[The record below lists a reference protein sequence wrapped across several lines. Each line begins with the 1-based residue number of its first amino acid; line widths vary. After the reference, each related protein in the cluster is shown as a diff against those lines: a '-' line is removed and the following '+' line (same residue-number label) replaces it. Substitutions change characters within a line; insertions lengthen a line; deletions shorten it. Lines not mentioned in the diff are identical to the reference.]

1 MRYKRRC
8 YTLHII
14 LYIMTITLTVTSFLS
29 NKSSNTFFT
38 EADEPLSNPLLKKS
52 ISKLNKSF
60 KIKINDRQP
69 ILDLSVRSF
78 LNANR
83 NLPRRKRK
91 RNNVPQKVKDINNS
105 ETRILKDQTYFGN
118 YVSNGRLLDTLVP
131 NKGLLDT
138 TLNTYTLMQKDD
150 LLDSSKAKTEMFNP
164 SVRKLENKEIDL
176 YGSQINPAK
185 SCRDVFLT
193 KKDAL
198 SGNYWIKTE
207 DGELLMVACGFP
219 LKVQT
224 RTQSDNDKNKNSIGE
239 IKLQENGKKMSE
251 SANSL
256 ISLEK
261 TLELTKSSL
270 KDEENVKLKTSNI
283 NKNSQS
289 FLKLENYNQPQ
300 LKTNELYI
308 RNSSPDSQVPSNS
321 MQKDNPNNI
330 DVVPTKSSKFTI
342 PGRKTETK
350 KTTIIT
356 LPTIVTTTIK
366 SETTTKKTNPT
377 TVTIPTMTTTI
388 TTPTTNKITQTT
400 SAPPTTIPIPTTVPT
415 TTTKAITVTRT
426 TTTKTIKPPI
436 ETPPPLQTPPPLI
449 SPPPIARVVNN
460 INTLTVTKPQSTA
473 FNLPINMLSDEK
485 SVDKIYKTRNSLI
498 NSKLENPKL
507 ESEMNLKVQKVLRK
521 GYKNGNAGDLGDI
534 QDEIPPE
541 TGTDMGVKLQAVGTP
556 QNTPEQTMKVN
567 YKVAQEFET
576 QPQVRSWAFRE
587 NNMLQNHAFDE
598 QYNSIDV
605 SEKKKNKND
614 QKPKIRSW
622 TSNQIDMQKNLT
634 KDQYNN
640 FEKNDQEI
648 AENTF
653 KEQYKEFEH
662 LKKSLKDFKGNSQ
675 KDVLSLPIT
684 NDQETSL
691 SSLTNNEEKE
701 KLIQSKPPM
710 IDKSEKEKEKENLSQ
725 NMIDESENDVF
736 RHNKDEKSQ
745 KITENL
751 NGDVSVLNNNFQGGN
766 NVNDN
771 SLNDFKL
778 NKESTSEKNG
788 NALTTYSKK
797 DDNKEDKFTKAF
809 KQNSFLNDPSLVKND
824 FSNLVNIGNITDEAK
839 PTDRMSLMIKSN
851 PQSEEAFIKNLSHP
865 INTDN
870 QITSENDEMVF
881 NNLIAKKKETQTAIK
896 RGKEAY
902 LKGDEFVLD
911 SENDEALNR
920 FFKNKSFQNGKNERE
935 TDKKF
940 DVFKP
945 IKLKQISG
953 PPNPIVLEKEEHSGS
968 YNQQSSKLRYLG
980 VLNDEPERL
989 DKKKE
994 QLKDESK
1001 LKDQKLFLYK
1011 KLRGDGDENSE
1022 AKPSNIYVDNRVFI
1036 YGGIKGGKEIL
1047 PTVLNTVIKKDKG
1060 GEEEIQ
1066 RRIKL
1071 RDFSEADAV
1080 IDSSPKSFIKKKGE
1094 NSITFEIDDATN
1106 KDLKEIDQDKPIN
1119 QKDSSSIFIEKN
1131 IDFENE
1137 KQEKIGGTN
1146 PVIRQLT
1153 SNYVSNS
1160 NKENEQPSFSQK
1172 DLEQIKRVQLIKA
1185 QAHNAEDVLTGKFST
1200 SNLKHFLYKNG
1211 SAESDFIDSYGF
1223 VRDGTGGAHRIF
1235 GTNDIKKQ
1243 VKQTNI
1249 RPIQSS
1255 LNVDKNLAKVQVTK
1269 SFKNKFDSFS
1279 GELGEEQQPFR
1290 EHFTRNKLNVN
1301 PSLEA
1306 EKKIKVK
1313 TSDYVSPINQEQLPG
1328 ASDRL
1333 DFLDMTSIYEP
1344 LKTMSHS
1351 LSGLLSEAQK
1361 NMSNIP
1367 GYSQDNKKMDEE
1379 VRKNADKIVTQ
1390 TTELL
1395 HHDSIRQKIE
1405 QPESHHI
1412 LNEAT
1417 SPIMDKRW
1425 EIKSPYVIK
1434 NAPTTGADKRTEL
1447 IEVEEEF
1454 AKEESKPPST
1464 DPVLQKIINHMKS
1477 GFAIKT
1483 SSYTKG
1489 ADDKRTKIFYNA
1501 DNKRKQI
1508 SNNANAKRT
1517 KIPFKWPQPVN
1528 TYVKNQ
1534 NEHAINRIRK
1544 EISEVN
1550 SLCKRI
1556 SNENFNKSLK
1566 VEVLNIFNMSKIEN
1580 CKNFEEKDFAP
1591 DKRPS
1596 SAITNANIFQMFSQN
1611 SKKNFQSTNKTSLNN
1626 NLLLANDNPIS
1637 NKTKLSENMTLNNV
1651 MSTSKNML
1659 YDQTNFLNA
1668 LDLKRIVT
1676 PAFTTYTAYVKS
1688 HDLKQELFNG
1698 IFPEPQVQISEN
1710 LNKTIEGNKFNH
1722 LDFGSRPR
1730 KFKSSILGKSNI
1742 LRLKADTYLKRRK
1755 REINTKIVPKRIR
1768 ALIPS
1773 KVGRLQPSNLKPMP
1787 PVGHDPDD
1795 SGSKNSLITDVET
1808 PNRNKKVKS
1817 KVSSE
1822 NEVNKQITNAKTKK
1836 SEDEDNNTL
1845 KAKDEDG
1852 VQDLKDDQDSVEL
1865 RKISKE
1871 NESETQ
1877 RVDTTFEAGLKESDK
1892 NEQKVKNNVDND
1904 GINFDLGAQRNASE
1918 KQKSEEDSAYGN
1930 ITIFNYP
1937 INVTAL
1943 EEGIMKLI
1951 NQTTPSPKVYK
1962 GKEQDDYVKKI
1973 EAQNKKY
1980 PELKLPQK
1988 HGEYIPPDDD
1998 EYDQR
2003 PTQKPK
2009 LDKPKMVSK
2018 YKKPKN
2024 ELTKEEEKSVAKET
2038 EKAVANQPNNQ
2049 SKNGSENED
2058 NLSSYNPPLP
2068 PLKTNIRED
2077 KTGKDLK
2084 IPNIIDTTPTESS
2097 PHSLLEVAKSTRE
2110 ANNSELFKLT
2120 LKEGK
2125 IKIEKLK
2132 SEESATFLKQVNLGD
2147 ASNSSKQNNSD
2158 SSKNNSIA
2166 FSTLSNQN
2174 ISLTNMQNINK
2185 TFEEKIP
2192 KSYDLEKIT
2201 NATGNP
2207 IKNTN
2212 TTTSHL
2218 SHANQTGN
2226 QQVESIKLL
2235 EGKNES
2241 KINQSLEPLK
2251 QILNKN
2257 ETSLS
2262 NSTANETK
2270 NQEVLAN
2277 KTQSKHIQQWQLNP
2291 AELSTSGIAPFP
2303 IDANNA
2309 IPLIPIPVDSPLG
2322 KLLYPALNI
2331 PANNQIRM
2339 FHRLIKLNNNLSTNS
2354 PLLEPEKKIIGAPI
2368 ELSETKRVEDT
2379 MKLFN
2384 RQNLKPNDFTT
2395 LFQVSKDQT
2404 FSNLD
2409 TETKNKLTS
2418 MITPDK
2424 RGSVSINKTT
2434 ALISGSN
2441 DVIIDIPIFKASELQ
2456 TLLSVPYKNSFDPMP
2471 GSAVHIELENK
2482 NGRFVMVPDA
2492 LNFAQTL
2499 PQNIKLY
2506 SQYKIPKIQKKSLI
2520 RNENRRHHSNKATKI
2535 NNNLQSRNILY
2546 RNKNLHK
2553 KQTLNLT

>member
-1 MRYKRRC
+1 
-8 YTLHII
+8 
-14 LYIMTITLTVTSFLS
+14 
-29 NKSSNTFFT
+29 
-38 EADEPLSNPLLKKS
+38 
-52 ISKLNKSF
+52 
-60 KIKINDRQP
+60 
-69 ILDLSVRSF
+69 
-78 LNANR
+78 
-83 NLPRRKRK
+83 
-91 RNNVPQKVKDINNS
+91 
-105 ETRILKDQTYFGN
+105 
-118 YVSNGRLLDTLVP
+118 
-131 NKGLLDT
+131 
-138 TLNTYTLMQKDD
+138 
-150 LLDSSKAKTEMFNP
+150 
-164 SVRKLENKEIDL
+164 
-176 YGSQINPAK
+176 
-185 SCRDVFLT
+185 
-193 KKDAL
+193 
-198 SGNYWIKTE
+198 
-207 DGELLMVACGFP
+207 
-219 LKVQT
+219 
-224 RTQSDNDKNKNSIGE
+224 
-239 IKLQENGKKMSE
+239 
-251 SANSL
+251 
-256 ISLEK
+256 
-261 TLELTKSSL
+261 
-270 KDEENVKLKTSNI
+270 
-283 NKNSQS
+283 
-289 FLKLENYNQPQ
+289 
-300 LKTNELYI
+300 
-308 RNSSPDSQVPSNS
+308 
-321 MQKDNPNNI
+321 
-330 DVVPTKSSKFTI
+330 
-342 PGRKTETK
+342 
-350 KTTIIT
+350 
-356 LPTIVTTTIK
+356 
-366 SETTTKKTNPT
+366 
-377 TVTIPTMTTTI
+377 
-388 TTPTTNKITQTT
+388 
-400 SAPPTTIPIPTTVPT
+400 
-415 TTTKAITVTRT
+415 
-426 TTTKTIKPPI
+426 
-436 ETPPPLQTPPPLI
+436 
-449 SPPPIARVVNN
+449 
-460 INTLTVTKPQSTA
+460 
-473 FNLPINMLSDEK
+473 MLSDEK
-485 SVDKIYKTRNSLI
+485 SVDKTYKTRNSLI

-507 ESEMNLKVQKVLRK
+507 ESEMNLKIPKVLRK

-541 TGTDMGVKLQAVGTP
+541 TGTDIGIKLQAVGTP

-614 QKPKIRSW
+614 PKPKIRSW

-653 KEQYKEFEH
+653 KEQYKEFEY
-662 LKKSLKDFKGNSQ
+662 LKKRMDFKVNSQ

-701 KLIQSKPPM
+701 KFSQSKPLM
-710 IDKSEKEKEKENLSQ
+710 IDKNEKEKEKLSQ
-725 NMIDESENDVF
+725 NKPPII
-736 RHNKDEKSQ
+736 NKS
-745 KITENL
+745 
-751 NGDVSVLNNNFQGGN
+751 GN

-771 SLNDFKL
+771 SLNNFQL
-778 NKESTSEKNG
+778 NKESISEKNG
-788 NALTTYSKK
+788 NALITYSKK

-809 KQNSFLNDPSLVKND
+809 KQNSFSNDPYLVKND
-824 FSNLVNIGNITDEAK
+824 FSNLINLGNITDEAK

-881 NNLIAKKKETQTAIK
+881 NNLIAKKKETQTANK

-953 PPNPIVLEKEEHSGS
+953 PPNPIVSEKEEHSGS

-980 VLNDEPERL
+980 VLNDDPEKL

-994 QLKDESK
+994 QLKDEGK

-1255 LNVDKNLAKVQVTK
+1255 LNVDKSLAKVQATK

-1290 EHFTRNKLNVN
+1290 EHFTRNRLNVD

-1306 EKKIKVK
+1306 EKKVKVK

-1344 LKTMSHS
+1344 LKTMTHS

-1367 GYSQDNKKMDEE
+1367 GYSEENKKMDEE

-1489 ADDKRTKIFYNA
+1489 ADDKRTKIFA

-1528 TYVKNQ
+1528 IYIKNQ

-1544 EISEVN
+1544 EISE
-1550 SLCKRI
+1550 
-1556 SNENFNKSLK
+1556 
-1566 VEVLNIFNMSKIEN
+1566 
-1580 CKNFEEKDFAP
+1580 
-1591 DKRPS
+1591 
-1596 SAITNANIFQMFSQN
+1596 N

-1626 NLLLANDNPIS
+1626 NMLLAYVNPIS

-1659 YDQTNFLNA
+1659 HEQTNFLNA

-1698 IFPEPQVQISEN
+1698 IFPEPQFEISESPN
-1710 LNKTIEGNKFNH
+1710 NIIEGNKSNL
-1722 LDFGSRPR
+1722 LDFGSRAR

-1742 LRLKADTYLKRRK
+1742 LHLKADTYLKRRK
-1755 REINTKIVPKRIR
+1755 REINIKIVPKSIR

-1773 KVGRLQPSNLKPMP
+1773 KVGHLQPSNLKPMP

-1808 PNRNKKVKS
+1808 PNRNKKLKS

-1822 NEVNKQITNAKTKK
+1822 NEVNKQIINAKTKK

-1865 RKISKE
+1865 RKNSKE

-1951 NQTTPSPKVYK
+1951 NQTTPSPKIYK

-1998 EYDQR
+1998 EYDHR

-2024 ELTKEEEKSVAKET
+2024 ELSKVEEKSVAKET
-2038 EKAVANQPNNQ
+2038 EKTVANQSNNQ

-2077 KTGKDLK
+2077 KTSKDLK

-2097 PHSLLEVAKSTRE
+2097 PHSLPEVAKSTRE
-2110 ANNSELFKLT
+2110 SNNSELFKLT

-2132 SEESATFLKQVNLGD
+2132 SEESATFLKQINLGD

-2158 SSKNNSIA
+2158 SKNNSIA
-2166 FSTLSNQN
+2166 FSNLSNQN
-2174 ISLTNMQNINK
+2174 ISSTNMQNK
-2185 TFEEKIP
+2185 TSEEKIP
-2192 KSYDLEKIT
+2192 KSYDSAKIT

-2207 IKNTN
+2207 IENIN
-2212 TTTSHL
+2212 TTISHL
-2218 SHANQTGN
+2218 SHANRTEN
-2226 QQVESIKLL
+2226 QQSINKTIETIKLF

-2241 KINQSLEPLK
+2241 KINQPLEPLK

-2257 ETSLS
+2257 ETLKASQS

-2270 NQEVLAN
+2270 NQEILAN
-2277 KTQSKHIQQWQLNP
+2277 KTQNKHIQQWQLNP

-2354 PLLEPEKKIIGAPI
+2354 PLLEPEKKTIGAPI

-2384 RQNLKPNDFTT
+2384 KQNLNPNDFTT

-2482 NGRFVMVPDA
+2482 NGRFVMKFLTFVK
-2492 LNFAQTL
+2492 Q
-2499 PQNIKLY
+2499 
-2506 SQYKIPKIQKKSLI
+2506 
-2520 RNENRRHHSNKATKI
+2520 
-2535 NNNLQSRNILY
+2535 IL
-2546 RNKNLHK
+2546 
-2553 KQTLNLT
+2553 